1 MEDQNCVF
9 ILKNYSVLAER
20 SVGAEYIFGNAAPE
34 LKAVPLAP
42 VGIARI
48 KGRAYGFYMLSGRRF
63 KPIGTK
69 QLFSAEAAVLRNK
82 ENEPRHIF
90 GFKAASGSAGLGPVG
105 QTKAF
110 YVFYSEGTKKPRSKI
125 FGKIFPRAAF

>member
-48 KGRAYGFYMLSGRRF
+48 VGRTDRLRQFAGRPF
-63 KPIGTK
+63 EPIGTK
-69 QLFSAEAAVLRNK
+69 QPFSVPSSVLRNE
-82 ENEPRHIF
+82 ENKPRHIL
-90 GFKAASGSAGLGPVG
+90 GFKSASGSAGLGAVG

-110 YVFYSEGTKKPRSKI
+110 DICDSEGSKKPRSEL